1 MTKPKSISSHPPI
14 ELPKNSVIMFDT
26 LGIQEKFIAEKI
38 ENVRSDISQRLYE
51 ELSEVEILPE
61 ESSAED
67 CFTSGYVCR
76 VLEPGKNWNEG
87 RLRFRIVAE
96 FVPDRI
102 EVMNEVV
109 KPIENPL
116 DTFREN

>member
-14 ELPKNSVIMFDT
+14 ELSKDSVIMFDT
-26 LGIQEKFIAEKI
+26 LGIQEQFIAERI
-38 ENVRSDISQRLYE
+38 ENVHDDISQQLHE
-51 ELSEVEILPE
+51 ALSESGILPE

-67 CFTSGYVCR
+67 CFTYGYVCR

-102 EVMNEVV
+102 ETQNETSQ
-109 KPIENPL
+109 PIDKSL
-116 DTFREN
+116 DSFR

>member
-14 ELPKNSVIMFDT
+14 ELSKNSVIMFNT
-26 LGIQEKFIAEKI
+26 FGIQEQFIAERI
-38 ENVRSDISQRLYE
+38 ENVDDDISQQLHE
-51 ELSEVEILPE
+51 ALSESGILPE
-61 ESSAED
+61 ESCAED
-67 CFTSGYVCR
+67 CFTYGYVCR

-96 FVPDRI
+96 FVPDSI

-109 KPIENPL
+109 KPIEPSL
-116 DTFREN
+116 DTFR

>member
-14 ELPKNSVIMFDT
+14 ELAEDSIIIFNT
-26 LGIQEKFIAEKI
+26 LGIQAEFIAEKI
-38 ENVRSDISQRLYE
+38 ENIRDDISQRLYE
-51 ELSEVEILPE
+51 ELSESEILPE
-61 ESSAED
+61 DADADD
-67 CFTSGYVCR
+67 CFAHGYACR

-102 EVMNEVV
+102 EVKKISEQ
-109 KPIENPL
+109 PIENPL

>member
-14 ELPKNSVIMFDT
+14 ELDKDSVIMFNSF
-26 LGIQEKFIAEKI
+26 GIQEQFIAEKI
-38 ENVRSDISQRLYE
+38 ENIRDDISQRLYE
-51 ELSEVEILPE
+51 ELSESEILPE
-61 ESSAED
+61 GADAED
-67 CFTSGYVCR
+67 CFTYGYVCR

-102 EVMNEVV
+102 EVKNTSEQ
-109 KPIENPL
+109 PIENPL
-116 DTFREN
+116 DTFRES